1 VLKSTF
7 AGSIKT
13 GDDVEIVGYSKTA
26 IKTACTGV
34 EMFKKGM
41 DYGQAGDNVGLLLRG
56 VKRDDIRRGQLVTQ
70 PGTMNTYTN
79 FEAEIY
85 VLTQQEGGRHTPF
98 FTHYRPQFFF
108 RTSDVTGDIIL
119 PESVEMVVPGELLCF
134 QLTCIIRLLCTFR
147 PCFTNSLYILFDF
160 FPSQVIMPR

>member
-1 VLKSTF
+1 M
-7 AGSIKT
+7 
-13 GDDVEIVGYSKTA
+13 EIVGYSKTA

-70 PGTMNTYTN
+70 PGTMSCFTQ

-119 PESVEMVVPGELLCF
+119 PEEVEMVVPGEPQPLCHSVACVCPSEMRHLSSF
-134 QLTCIIRLLCTFR
+134 SLSTHYLCYY
-147 PCFTNSLYILFDF
+147 P
-160 FPSQVIMPR
+160 